1 MSETGTPLI
10 VALDYDGLA
19 AALPLV
25 EQLDP
30 ARCRL
35 KVGKQLFTREG
46 PAAVT
51 ALVDRGF
58 DVFLDLKFHDIPNTV
73 AKAVLAAA
81 DLGVWM
87 VNVHASGGRR
97 MMNAAMQALSSI
109 PNRPLLTAVTVLTSM
124 GTEDLAELGMDTN
137 AEKTVLSLAQL
148 AARSGLDGVVCSAQE
163 AERLR
168 DAMPGNFTL
177 VTPGIRL
184 PGDDAGDQRRV
195 VTPMAA
201 LGAGANYLVMGRSIT
216 GASDPAA
223 AVDRVLSS
231 LAAD

>member
-1 MSETGTPLI
+1 MSEAGTPLI
-10 VALDYDGLA
+10 VALDYDELA

-51 ALVDRGF
+51 ALVDSGF

-87 VNVHASGGRR
+87 VNVHASGGGR
-97 MMNAAMQALSSI
+97 MMNAAMQALSGI
-109 PNRPLLTAVTVLTSM
+109 PNRPLLTAVT
-124 GTEDLAELGMDTN
+124 
-137 AEKTVLSLAQL
+137 
-148 AARSGLDGVVCSAQE
+148 E

-168 DAMPGNFTL
+168 DAMPDNFAL

-195 VTPMAA
+195 VTPVAA
-201 LGAGANYLVMGRSIT
+201 MGAGANYLVMGRSIT